1 MDNNAKLR
9 PLYLAKILY
18 ERTDEDHY
26 LTTMQLAQILEEEY
40 GIPAHRQ
47 TIKTDIELLQQFGMD
62 IQEVKSTQNRYNLI
76 SRQFEI
82 AELKLL
88 IDAVQSSKFISKERS
103 EQMVSK
109 IVTLAGQH
117 KAEELKRNA
126 SVEGRVKSEN
136 RQDLLIVDA
145 INEAINA
152 RKKIAFQYFAY
163 NIRKQKKLR
172 HDVMAHVYTYGKAA
186 PQAAGIIH
194 LGATSCYVTDN
205 ADLVLYRDGLV
216 HLRGEL
222 EQVMV
227 QLAGFADRYA
237 ALPCLGYTHYQPA
250 QLVTVGKRATLW
262 LQDLMLDLEELNDV
276 IAAIRFL
283 GCRGTTGTEA
293 SFMELF
299 HGDTAKIDEMNRMI
313 AADFGFDRL
322 YDVCGQTYPR
332 KLDSRIL
339 NVLSSIAQ
347 SCYRFANDVRLLQH
361 DRQLEEPFE
370 STQVGSSAM
379 AYKRNPMRCERICS
393 LARYVMADA
402 LNAPMTASTQWF
414 ERTLD
419 DSANRR
425 ISLPEGFLA
434 VDGILRLMQN
444 VTAGL
449 RVNEKIVAKFV
460 ADYLPFIATENLL
473 MAAVE
478 RGGDR
483 QQVHEIIRRASMR
496 ATEAMKNGE
505 PWDLIAELAAEPAF
519 GLTEAEIRAEMK
531 PESYIGRCPEQVAAF
546 TAKCR
551 GLCTDAA
558 KARADITL

>member
-172 HDVMAHVYTYGKAA
+172 H
-186 PQAAGIIH
+186 
-194 LGATSCYVTDN
+194 
-205 ADLVLYRDGLV
+205 
-216 HLRGEL
+216 
-222 EQVMV
+222 
-227 QLAGFADRYA
+227 
-237 ALPCLGYTHYQPA
+237 
-250 QLVTVGKRATLW
+250 W
-262 LQDLMLDLEELNDV
+262 
-276 IAAIRFL
+276 AIR
-283 GCRGTTGTEA
+283 TSIKPSEA
-293 SFMELF
+293 SVWTVSVPVLTFFRRKPYRSRRTSVSMIFLRPPS
-299 HGDTAKIDEMNRMI
+299 GCTA
-313 AADFGFDRL
+313 A
-322 YDVCGQTYPR
+322 
-332 KLDSRIL
+332 S
-339 NVLSSIAQ
+339 
-347 SCYRFANDVRLLQH
+347 VR
-361 DRQLEEPFE
+361 R
-370 STQVGSSAM
+370 
-379 AYKRNPMRCERICS
+379 
-393 LARYVMADA
+393 
-402 LNAPMTASTQWF
+402 
-414 ERTLD
+414 
-419 DSANRR
+419 
-425 ISLPEGFLA
+425 
-434 VDGILRLMQN
+434 
-444 VTAGL
+444 
-449 RVNEKIVAKFV
+449 
-460 ADYLPFIATENLL
+460 
-473 MAAVE
+473 
-478 RGGDR
+478 
-483 QQVHEIIRRASMR
+483 
-496 ATEAMKNGE
+496 
-505 PWDLIAELAAEPAF
+505 
-519 GLTEAEIRAEMK
+519 
-531 PESYIGRCPEQVAAF
+531 
-546 TAKCR
+546 
-551 GLCTDAA
+551 
-558 KARADITL
+558 